1 MCGQMAIR
9 EDTVTGQ
16 TRTRNSISES
26 LEIYKDFPGKR
37 RECLSLLLV
46 RSHCMVRGG
55 CRRLAIKVESTEIV
69 QTRSKS
75 KSNCGEW

>member
-9 EDTVTGQ
+9 EGTVTGQ
-16 TRTRNSISES
+16 TRTWNSISES
-26 LEIYKDFPGKR
+26 PEIYKDFTGKR

-55 CRRLAIKVESTEIV
+55 CRRLAIKVESIEIV
-69 QTRSKS
+69 PTSS
-75 KSNCGEW
+75 ESESNCGE